1 MKTDNKIR
9 KDIDSKLSMLCA
21 ETDRIR
27 KYNLVKDVYDLI
39 LNDEDECDGRRL
51 WHGDLDRWRSRFGD
65 FPGLIPPPASC
76 CKRFIVSPPL

>member
-1 MKTDNKIR
+1 MKTENKIR

-39 LNDEDECDGRRL
+39 LNDEDEYNLLVNIHDEYFDYHANKG
-51 WHGDLDRWRSRFGD
+51 
-65 FPGLIPPPASC
+65 
-76 CKRFIVSPPL
+76 